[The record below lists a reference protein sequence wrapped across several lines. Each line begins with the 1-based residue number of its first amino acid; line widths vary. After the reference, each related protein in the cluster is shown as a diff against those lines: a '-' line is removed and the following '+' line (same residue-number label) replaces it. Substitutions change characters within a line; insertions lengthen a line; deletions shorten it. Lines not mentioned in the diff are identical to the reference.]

1 MPKFGKH
8 IPNVPTDFFFKNK
21 ILKMS
26 YRLGRLLHAED
37 QLSLFLDFGL
47 KVQKLNTAQAQYQ
60 IATFYN
66 VVSLFYH

>member
-1 MPKFGKH
+1 MPKFGKN
-8 IPNVPTDFFFKNK
+8 IPNLPTDFFFKK

-47 KVQKLNTAQAQYQ
+47 KVQKLNTAQAQNQ

-66 VVSLFYH
+66 VVSLF